1 MTKEKTSKLGNIL
14 KDDVCLLGYEIQL
27 EEASCFVQADDQIVI
42 PLLPYSIMEYAN
54 DKLDKQQKDRLLAML
69 RYIGEEQ
76 NPVLMIIKM

>member
-1 MTKEKTSKLGNIL
+1 MMF
-14 KDDVCLLGYEIQL
+14 VCWAMRYNWRRLLQTDG
-27 EEASCFVQADDQIVI
+27 QIVI

-54 DKLDKQQKDRLLAML
+54 DKLDTQQKDKLLAML

>member
-1 MTKEKTSKLGNIL
+1 M

-54 DKLDKQQKDRLLAML
+54 DKLDKQQKIDF
-69 RYIGEEQ
+69 
-76 NPVLMIIKM
+76 